1 MLMSYLCVKHLTFG
15 RVYATNHG
23 DQFSYCINILLEV
36 TSALG
41 MTILP
46 FHDGR
51 QLSYR
56 NQSIDLLRKLM
67 DWFLYDNGRR
77 HGRVNRNDRNLNFIR
92 YYIWQVLFFGY
103 EKHKAAKIGAA
114 FIYFITFQRNL
125 KL

>member
-1 MLMSYLCVKHLTFG
+1 MLMSYLYVKHLTFG

-23 DQFSYCINILLEV
+23 YQFSYCINILLEV

-41 MTILP
+41 MTVLP

-51 QLSYR
+51 PLSCR

-77 HGRVNRNDRNLNFIR
+77 HERVNRNDRNLNFIR
-92 YYIWQVLFFGY
+92 YYI
-103 EKHKAAKIGAA
+103 
-114 FIYFITFQRNL
+114 
-125 KL
+125 